1 MPLDSATYP
10 SGLDPTIPADTNF
23 VYEGD
28 DHIRTIKTV
37 IKNAFGNISGACGA
51 TQNDLPKGKKDAT
64 TAPTVNDDSGDGYS
78 YGSIWVDRTNDKSYI
93 CVDPTPGAAIWNQI
107 DSNAIKSGQ
116 RLMFFQSST
125 AVMGGW
131 TFVSFDEDYMIG
143 TGATNTK
150 GGTNNGVTPNNTG
163 WTISGLYGTQPN
175 HTHGAGT
182 LIIGAPNNLVPRD
195 FSTDPYDSASSTHIH
210 DITGSTASD
219 GNDAVTVSSNG
230 TWRPPTLFGTIWSK
244 D

>member
-107 DSNAIKSGQ
+107 DSNAIRSGQ

-125 AVMGGW
+125 AVMNGW

-143 TGATNTK
+143 PGATNTK
-150 GGTNNGVTPNNTG
+150 GGTNNGVAANNTG
-163 WTISGLYGTQPN
+163 WAISGLSGTQPN
-175 HTHGAGT
+175 HTHADGTLSGSFSQVGTIDGTAAGT
-182 LIIGAPNNLVPRD
+182 GII
-195 FSTDPYDSASSTHIH
+195 S
-210 DITGSTASD
+210 
-219 GNDAVTVSSNG
+219 
-230 TWRPPTLFGTIWSK
+230 
-244 D
+244 